1 MTKTYEFWRFDH
13 RTVALETVNEN
24 LRCFSAWVYVG
35 GEMHQTFSDFLRSGG
50 EGEFVLSR
58 SSKGIVGRRTGWSVK
73 NTFPNYADLRTDFA
87 ARLNDAVRENA
98 QALIETYSEFL
109 EGPISPDDFP
119 DVSDAVEQTLEE
131 WDSRLGVIW
140 AEWNSHPQRL
150 RPIRQSMEERL
161 LRSFIGLV
169 GELRQRALGVE
180 FYVWRSQDDDKVR
193 HAHAVYDD
201 QVFRWDDPPEDGH
214 PGQAINCRCLAEPFI
229 PGVTQNV
236 VGATAEIWDGFI
248 LRHPNDDRLQE
259 FRNAA
264 AEMRALRPALE
275 ALAANANKTEAQEAE
290 QRLLAAA
297 FREAA
302 FRYALAAPLP
312 NALASSALL
321 FGSQGEQEKLLAE
334 AEAFRQG
341 TRDLAHG
348 MGESSFFEGTTPG
361 NVLDE
366 LRTAAPE
373 SAARYL
379 DAIALLAGVEH
390 LPQSVL
396 SGNERRAALRNLGR
410 GLVAAARGVEQER
423 WGGRPLFRNQGE
435 LAQWDALHDELQR
448 IAGLGVSDADGRA
461 VRAGMREETGRRFYP
476 EALALVS
483 GGLLG
488 VVGRA
493 APRPIQITPDMLDD
507 SGRFL
512 GQRNAGP
519 QAPRFGRWLEN
530 SDNVVE
536 IMPGGQV
543 RYTTRINDA
552 SSSLNGQQVSV
563 SYTDGVPD
571 FSQLGLARVD
581 ISNPVGRGPGIN
593 GNADLRAASRALWQ
607 EIEAGRVPRSSFTQ
621 IQLKD
626 LAAGEASPEG
636 LTWHHNGF
644 QLNPNG
650 TGPMLLLDAAA
661 HRVFQHVGWA
671 SRLGR
676 QR

>member
-1 MTKTYEFWRFDH
+1 
-13 RTVALETVNEN
+13 
-24 LRCFSAWVYVG
+24 
-35 GEMHQTFSDFLRSGG
+35 MHHTFSEFLRTGA

-58 SSKGIVGRRTGWSVK
+58 SSKGTVGRRTGWSVK
-73 NTFPNYADLRTDFA
+73 NTFPNYSDLRAAFN
-87 ARLNDAVRENA
+87 ARLNEAVRDNA
-98 QALIETYSEFL
+98 QALIEAYSKFL
-109 EGPISPDDFP
+109 EGPISPDDLP
-119 DVSDAVEQTLEE
+119 DVSDAVEQTLDE
-131 WDSRLGVIW
+131 WDSRLTVIW

-150 RPIRQSMEERL
+150 RPVRQSMEERL
-161 LRSFIGLV
+161 LRGFTGLV

-180 FYVWRSQDDDKVR
+180 FYVWRSEDDEKVR
-193 HAHAVYDD
+193 RAHAVYDD

-214 PGQAINCRCLAEPFI
+214 PGQAINCRCRAEPFI
-229 PGVTQNV
+229 PRVTQNV
-236 VGATAEIWDGFI
+236 IGATAEVWDGFT
-248 LRHPNDDRLQE
+248 LRHPNDDRIQE

-275 ALAANANKTEAQEAE
+275 ALAAIANKTDAQEAE
-290 QRLLAAA
+290 QRLLAQA
-297 FREAA
+297 FREAV

-312 NALASSALL
+312 NALASSDLL
-321 FGSQGEQEKLLAE
+321 FGPLAEQEKLLAE

-341 TRDLAHG
+341 MLDLARG
-348 MGESSFFEGTTPG
+348 MGESPFFDGTTPG
-361 NVLDE
+361 DVLEE
-366 LRTAAPE
+366 LRTTAPE

-396 SGNERRAALRNLGR
+396 SGDERRAALRNLGR

-423 WGGRPLFRNQGE
+423 WGGRPFLRNLGE

-488 VVGRA
+488 AVGRA
-493 APRPIQITPDMLDD
+493 APRPIRITPDMLDD

-512 GQRNAGP
+512 GQRNAGQ

-530 SDNVVE
+530 SDSVVE

-552 SSSLNGQQVSV
+552 SSSLNGLQVSV

-581 ISNPVGRGPGIN
+581 IPNPVGRGPGIN
-593 GNADLRAASRALWQ
+593 DNADLRAASRALWQ
-607 EIEAGRVPRSSFTQ
+607 EIEAGRVPRSLFTQ
-621 IQLKD
+621 TQLD
-626 LAAGEASPEG
+626 HLAQGRANPEG
-636 LTWHHNGF
+636 LTWHHDGL

-650 TGPMLLLDAAA
+650 TGPMLLLDATA
-661 HRVFQHVGWA
+661 HGIFQHVGWA
-671 SRLGR
+671 SRINR
-676 QR
+676 